1 MASRFI
7 RGKHAGWNC
16 YFVVGVPAFF
26 RSLDLGIGHPLY
38 RLYVARVMFTRS
50 DKGSKKGQIEDLER
64 VNDTR
69 PMLPPPL
76 WVESLRQEIRS
87 MGDII
92 RLREALAV
100 SHRDIERFRIERD
113 RLLRT
118 LVAEKDKVRE
128 LEIVI
133 QNQMRSKI

>member
-1 MASRFI
+1 M
-7 RGKHAGWNC
+7 
-16 YFVVGVPAFF
+16 
-26 RSLDLGIGHPLY
+26 GIGHPFY

-69 PMLPPPL
+69 PMLPVPL